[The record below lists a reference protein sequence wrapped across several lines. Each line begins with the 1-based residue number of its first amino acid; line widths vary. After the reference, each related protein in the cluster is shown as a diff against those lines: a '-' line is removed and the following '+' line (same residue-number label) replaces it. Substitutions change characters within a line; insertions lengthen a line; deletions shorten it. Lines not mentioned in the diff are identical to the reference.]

1 MSACLL
7 GKKVRYDGGSL
18 SVHDQLV
25 EKWVSEGRIVSVC
38 PEVEAG
44 MSIPRK
50 PAEIFGGSGNSVLDG
65 EAEVFEKGGDVV
77 TDDFIAGAS
86 IALELCKKFNCKIP
100 KRLLTD
106 LKAMKAKKA
115 ADTDR
120 QTERI

>member
-38 PEVEAG
+38 PEVESG

-50 PAEIFGGSGNSVLDG
+50 PAEIFGGSGTSVLDG
-65 EAEVFEKGGDVV
+65 EADVFEKGGDV
-77 TDDFIAGAS
+77 DDIEIS
-86 IALELCKKFNCKIP
+86 V
-100 KRLLTD
+100 
-106 LKAMKAKKA
+106 
-115 ADTDR
+115 
-120 QTERI
+120 